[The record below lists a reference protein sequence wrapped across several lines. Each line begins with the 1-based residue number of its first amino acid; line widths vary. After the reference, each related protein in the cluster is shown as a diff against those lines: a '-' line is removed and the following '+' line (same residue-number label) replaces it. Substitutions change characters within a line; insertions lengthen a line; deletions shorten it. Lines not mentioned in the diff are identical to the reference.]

1 MINCTTTFDRAV
13 FLSFFHTR
21 HLQALLFK
29 KSLTVKE
36 RANAALAS
44 LQRNAYAMGMLRS
57 RLESRINFIL
67 NENGGKT
74 EGYQELTRVLELV
87 KNGEMILNEMSEKV
101 ESARFLEEFIMI
113 IDSAASSVSEIK
125 GDIEQLVPMA
135 EAALSEMH
143 DAISRVSAGMMS
155 PELRQEIEP
164 AILAEASA
172 AMAAATSSAATVEAK
187 NEQAESEPKEEEPE
201 GVAV

>member
-1 MINCTTTFDRAV
+1 LTV
-13 FLSFFHTR
+13 QFFVIFPYSP
-21 HLQALLFK
+21 LQVLLFK
-29 KSLTVKE
+29 KSLTVRE

-67 NENGGKT
+67 NENGGGKT

-87 KNGEMILNEMSEKV
+87 KNGEMILNEMSQKV

-125 GDIEQLVPMA
+125 SDVEQLVPMA

-143 DAISRVSAGMMS
+143 DAISRVSAGMS

-172 AMAAATSSAATVEAK
+172 AVAAAASSAATVEAK
-187 NEQAESEPKEEEPE
+187 NEEAESKPKEEEPE